1 MRSKK
6 MFALLAVLLVAIL
19 GVMASYL
26 GGSESGTYEGRVL
39 VAGHGG
45 HIADANV
52 VINPAAAKDTIKIPS
67 YLIWTG
73 DKLNFI
79 PLGATGDHAIHD
91 VRVDSQD
98 PNTVFWSTYT
108 AKKPSVIVGKA
119 DLKTDKW
126 RVEKKLDLP
135 KEVIDFGQTTTKT
148 LYCASGQSEKYFIP
162 IFMGYPGFIDVIDK
176 KTLELKRRVMLT
188 SNPDLPVNYKY
199 THGASSPDHKY
210 LYLVINGAE
219 GPFGKLTG
227 VEYFFLLDLPA
238 LVDKGEIKILKKATL
253 TFPSGTITFR
263 ASFTPDSKYILQSG
277 RTRTFVLKTE
287 DLSLVQQSPVPEGV
301 ENHDIVPTPDG
312 RYGIST
318 LRVPVDYEG
327 TKVEDGQIWLYD
339 IANNKYLGEPVSTCR
354 HCHLKNQK
362 HIPLT
367 WGLEIVGCTR
377 CHLDSRNT
385 RRVLGDNTL
394 CGADVILTK
403 K

>member
-1 MRSKK
+1 MASKK
-6 MFALLAVLLVAIL
+6 KFVWLAVALAAIL
-19 GVMASYL
+19 GLMAPL
-26 GGSESGTYEGRVL
+26 LLGSESGTYAGRVL

-45 HIADANV
+45 HIADAHV
-52 VINPAAAKDTIKIPS
+52 VINPAASKDTIKIPS

-73 DKLNFI
+73 DKLHFI
-79 PLGATGDHAIHD
+79 PLGESADHAIHD
-91 VRVDSQD
+91 VRVDCQD

-135 KEVIDFGQTTTKT
+135 KEVLDFGKTTTKT
-148 LYCASGQSEKYFIP
+148 LYCASGQTEKYFLP

-176 KTLELKRRVMLT
+176 KTLELKRRVMLAA
-188 SNPDLPVNYKY
+188 NPELPVNYTY
-199 THGASSPDHKY
+199 AHGATSPDHKY
-210 LYLVINGAE
+210 LFLVMNAAE
-219 GPFGKLTG
+219 GPHGKITG
-227 VEYFFLLDLPA
+227 VEHFFLVDLPT
-238 LVDKGEIKILKKATL
+238 LVETGEIKILKKNTL

-263 ASFTPDSKYILQSG
+263 AAFTPDCKYILQAG
-277 RTRTFVLKTE
+277 RTRTLVLKVE

-301 ENHDIVPTPDG
+301 ETHDILPTPDG
-312 RYGIST
+312 RYAIST

-327 TKVEDGQIWLYD
+327 TKVIDGQIWLYD
-339 IANNKYLGEPVSTCR
+339 IAKNKYLGEPVSTCR

-377 CHLDSRNT
+377 CHLDPRNSMH
-385 RRVLGDNTL
+385 VLGDNIL
-394 CGADVILTK
+394 CGADAVLTK
-403 K
+403 N